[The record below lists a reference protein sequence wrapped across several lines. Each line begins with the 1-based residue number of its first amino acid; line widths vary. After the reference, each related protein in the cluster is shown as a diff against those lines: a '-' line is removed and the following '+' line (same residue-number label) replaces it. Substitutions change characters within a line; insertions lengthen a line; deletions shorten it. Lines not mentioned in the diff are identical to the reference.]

1 MKSQHE
7 DSRRLTAVF
16 LQNLTKV
23 QWRWL
28 FITSFVILNLVA
40 ATIFLSI
47 AIFASSQAI
56 LGEIPNQA
64 QITRF
69 TETFGRWLG
78 PIANFVYT
86 FAATTWLAL
95 RLRNVPR
102 LHGLLVG
109 FIVGIF
115 GIIYEWAV
123 ANPIALDEWLAA
135 VAIVAVGWLGGVW
148 GETLAANREAVF
160 RTSQAIRKADQQGIV
175 AAIGQYLSDS
185 QTVLVALGS
194 LDEAAQVNLQAVW
207 RAAPAAT
214 SAAILTELPDVVLQA
229 DESATLLQ
237 ASELLPADARSWQ
250 EHDIRSTL
258 LLPLHAAN
266 GQVKGVLLI
275 GSRRKDGFKRQMMQ
289 NFITIG
295 AQVALAVENLRLVEQ
310 AHEAGI
316 LQERQRLAGEIH
328 DVLAQGFTSIVTHLE
343 VADANLAGANLSAK
357 DDIQTHLNQARQT
370 ARDSL
375 TASRQMVW
383 ALRPDLQ
390 EGVRL
395 SQAVEMLAKRW
406 SAANG
411 IPAQVTT
418 TGDFYK
424 THPDTETTLLRV
436 TRESLNNIQKHA
448 GATAV
453 NITLTYLDTLI
464 VLDVQ
469 DDGAGFDPDTPPK
482 TDGGFGLKSIREQVE
497 RLGGE
502 LSVESSLGKGATIAV
517 ALPIKEIVS

>member
-1 MKSQHE
+1 M
-7 DSRRLTAVF
+7 
-16 LQNLTKV
+16 
-23 QWRWL
+23 
-28 FITSFVILNLVA
+28 
-40 ATIFLSI
+40 
-47 AIFASSQAI
+47 
-56 LGEIPNQA
+56 
-64 QITRF
+64 
-69 TETFGRWLG
+69 
-78 PIANFVYT
+78 
-86 FAATTWLAL
+86 
-95 RLRNVPR
+95 
-102 LHGLLVG
+102 
-109 FIVGIF
+109 
-115 GIIYEWAV
+115 
-123 ANPIALDEWLAA
+123 
-135 VAIVAVGWLGGVW
+135 
-148 GETLAANREAVF
+148 
-160 RTSQAIRKADQQGIV
+160 
-175 AAIGQYLSDS
+175 
-185 QTVLVALGS
+185 ALGS
-194 LDEAAQVNLQAVW
+194 LDESTRVNLQAVW

-214 SAAILTELPDVVLQA
+214 SAAILTELPDVILQA
-229 DESATLLQ
+229 DESVTLLQ

-258 LLPLHAAN
+258 VLPLHAAN

-295 AQVALAVENLRLVEQ
+295 AQVALAVENLRLVEK

-343 VADANLAGANLSAK
+343 VADANLTGANLSAK

-395 SQAVEMLAKRW
+395 SQAVELLAKRW

-469 DDGAGFDPDTPPK
+469 DDGTGFDPDTPPK
-482 TDGGFGLKSIREQVE
+482 TGGGFGLKSIREQVE
-497 RLGGE
+497 RLSGE